1 MVILSHGHYDHCG
14 GVMEFA
20 KINSKAD
27 IYIQQSACEDYY
39 NIKNGYYEKKINEKT
54 KITSENI
61 KEFEQDIKENKYIDL
76 KKYNQEEYIDS
87 NNIVSK
93 LGYKVSENINII
105 IKEKTKEIY
114 NFLKKLFS

>member
-1 MVILSHGHYDHCG
+1 MNQIKKESKQWKYFKITFLILLLLFFLNH
-14 GVMEFA
+14 
-20 KINSKAD
+20 
-27 IYIQQSACEDYY
+27 Y

-54 KITSENI
+54 KITNENI

-87 NNIVSK
+87 NNLVSK
-93 LGYKVSENINII
+93 IGYKVSENINII
-105 IKEKTKEIY
+105 VKEKTREIY

>member
-1 MVILSHGHYDHCG
+1 MKQIKKESKPWKYFKITFLILLLL
-14 GVMEFA
+14 FF
-20 KINSKAD
+20 INH
-27 IYIQQSACEDYY
+27 I

-87 NNIVSK
+87 NNLVSK
-93 LGYKVSENINII
+93 IGYKVSENINII
-105 IKEKTKEIY
+105 VKEKTKEIY